1 MSLETLLPIEA
12 LVFLNG
18 SSKCNLITLGVVYTF
33 FFFFGH
39 TSSSMY
45 NLPKHGSNPCPLQW
59 KHKVLAAEPPGKSL
73 STF

>member
-33 FFFFGH
+33 FFFWPH
-39 TSSSMY
+39 
-45 NLPKHGSNPCPLQW
+45 LKQHVQ
-59 KHKVLAAEPPGKSL
+59 PPQTWIKPMPSAVEAQSL
-73 STF
+73 SR